1 MRRRLCGGGPAL
13 FGCRRKAFPPR
24 FFDWMSKSR
33 GTSLTASC
41 TPLIPRKTTTT
52 TTTTTTE
59 EDAIVQSTLRRVNRR
74 VSVGVDAVMSG
85 EVAKAK
91 AVWRED
97 VLGEMTRKEEE
108 DDETVVI
115 RTQRANAPGTGTTTT
130 KLMFLHG
137 FGDTAS
143 MWEEFART
151 LVRGMEDSV
160 DVILPSAPKRY
171 YATSTTAKKGNG
183 GELFSGRA
191 WFAPRLLPS
200 RSDYESILAEYEELV
215 DENQAELEKRT
226 FSCAGM
232 KDSFERVKRLVEN
245 EYPRKVIV
253 SGFSQGAAMA
263 VSLMCSG
270 EQKPKNLVGCLS
282 FRGYLPRKPDEM
294 KVRSQLTTTTTT
306 TSDSD
311 SDDTIDCNTKTLLML
326 AGESD
331 PLVPVR
337 WTKEAKV
344 KAELLGL
351 EAHAFFSEGYGH
363 NVTSDDV
370 YRARS
375 WLRSRVA

>member
-1 MRRRLCGGGPAL
+1 MSMSRL
-13 FGCRRKAFPPR
+13 
-24 FFDWMSKSR
+24 MSR
-33 GTSLTASC
+33 TSSASC
-41 TPLIPRKTTTT
+41 APLLPRKTRTTTT
-52 TTTTTTE
+52 TTTAE
-59 EDAIVQSTLRRVNRR
+59 EEEAIVQSTLRRVNRR
-74 VSVGVDAVMSG
+74 VSVGVDAVVNG

-115 RTQRANAPGTGTTTT
+115 RTQRANAPETGTTTT
-130 KLMFLHG
+130 TTTTLMFLHG

-245 EYPRKVIV
+245 EYPRKVIL

-270 EQKPKNLVGCLS
+270 AQKPKNLVGCLS

-294 KVRSQLTTTTTT
+294 KVRSQQTTT
-306 TSDSD
+306 SD

>member
-1 MRRRLCGGGPAL
+1 
-13 FGCRRKAFPPR
+13 
-24 FFDWMSKSR
+24 
-33 GTSLTASC
+33 
-41 TPLIPRKTTTT
+41 
-52 TTTTTTE
+52 
-59 EDAIVQSTLRRVNRR
+59 
-74 VSVGVDAVMSG
+74 
-85 EVAKAK
+85 
-91 AVWRED
+91 
-97 VLGEMTRKEEE
+97 
-108 DDETVVI
+108 
-115 RTQRANAPGTGTTTT
+115 
-130 KLMFLHG
+130 
-137 FGDTAS
+137 
-143 MWEEFART
+143 
-151 LVRGMEDSV
+151 
-160 DVILPSAPKRY
+160 
-171 YATSTTAKKGNG
+171 
-183 GELFSGRA
+183 
-191 WFAPRLLPS
+191 LLPS

-245 EYPRKVIV
+245 EYPRKVIL

-270 EQKPKNLVGCLS
+270 AQKPKNLVGCLS

-294 KVRSQLTTTTTT
+294 KVRSQQTTT
-306 TSDSD
+306 SD